1 MSLRSLRSRV
11 PWGTIVWLTLVWVML
26 WGDLSV
32 ATFLVGALIALALTI
47 VLPLPVVAFESR
59 VHPLALARL
68 VGRFVLDL
76 LRASFQVALLAL
88 RPGTIPHGAVI
99 RVHLRSES
107 DVYLTLTAELTTL
120 VPGSL
125 VVEAHRQ
132 TGVLYLHLLDV
143 ETLGGV
149 EKVRADTLEVEA
161 RILRALATD
170 SELEAAGLSRSP
182 RRHGSGPR

>member
-1 MSLRSLRSRV
+1 M
-11 PWGTIVWLTLVWVML
+11 
-26 WGDLSV
+26 
-32 ATFLVGALIALALTI
+32 
-47 VLPLPVVAFESR
+47 
-59 VHPLALARL
+59 
-68 VGRFVLDL
+68 
-76 LRASFQVALLAL
+76 
-88 RPGTIPHGAVI
+88 I

-170 SELEAAGLSRSP
+170 SELEAAALSRSP